1 MLLGAG
7 CAGGEDV
14 ENPGS
19 ASSEGPVQEVVGPAG
34 LERCEDV
41 AAVTPSLEGNLG
53 ARQNP
58 DPAVMDLIGAYRDEH
73 AGTFG
78 GTWIDRAYRVVVVA
92 FTDDP
97 EAHREAI
104 LTYPPPGGDSE
115 ADLRP
120 LGEQSEVTI
129 DVVQVRYS
137 KAELEGMHQQIMG
150 AVSGRD
156 FADSLMTL
164 VLITK
169 NRLNLSLFNPPEGT
183 LDELVELVPDVG
195 AVCISV
201 SYLPDQPTGPL
212 ELIPDLD
219 VEDPLV
225 ICHGI
230 PPVPYSR
237 LVDPPPIDQVDHPAV
252 EALRAE
258 LEAPGAEP
266 MPTGRW
272 VVISIGDDLATFAA
286 LSPDSFGHAEFRRHG
301 DRWRLGGVGIGPSC
315 EPTVALPDGLNRLN
329 RVAISLDPGSPPDPD
344 SRTIHVLAT
353 EQACASGREMGDDLQ
368 GPQVVE
374 TDSAVLIAFVAIP
387 LAERLVNCQGNPS
400 TPVTIE
406 LSRPLGDRTIYD
418 GLYVPPK
425 PLEPESE

>member
-1 MLLGAG
+1 MFVAGILLAAA
-7 CAGGEDV
+7 CAAEPDLGT
-14 ENPGS
+14 P
-19 ASSEGPVQEVVGPAG
+19 GPAG

-41 AAVTPSLEGNLG
+41 ATVTPRLEGSLG

-58 DPAVMDLIGAYRDEH
+58 DPAVMDVIGAYRDEH
-73 AGTFG
+73 ADTFG
-78 GTWIDRAYRVVVVA
+78 GTWIDRAHRVVVVA
-92 FTDDP
+92 FTQDP

-104 LTYPPPGGDSE
+104 LARPSPPGGDAR
-115 ADLRP
+115 ADQIP
-120 LGEQSEVTI
+120 LGDRGEVTI

-137 KAELEGMHQQIMG
+137 KAELDAMNREITD

-156 FADSLMTL
+156 FADSLTKA

-169 NRLNLSLFNPPEGT
+169 NRLNLGLFNPPEGA
-183 LDELVELVPDVG
+183 LDDLAELVPDPA
-195 AVCISV
+195 AVCLSV
-201 SYLPDQPTGPL
+201 FYPAQPPTGSL
-212 ELIPDLD
+212 NLIPDLD
-219 VEDPLV
+219 SEDPLV
-225 ICHGI
+225 TCRGI

-237 LVDPPPIDQVDHPAV
+237 LVAPPPIDQIDHPAV
-252 EALRAE
+252 EALRAV

-301 DRWRLGGVGIGPSC
+301 DRWRLGGLGASPSC
-315 EPTVALPDGLNRLN
+315 DPNVALPDGLNR
-329 RVAISLDPGSPPDPD
+329 VAIRLDPSSPPDPD
-344 SRTIHVLAT
+344 GRTIHVLAT
-353 EQACASGREMGDDLQ
+353 EQACASGRKMGDALQ

-374 TDSAVLIAFVAIP
+374 TDTAVLIAFAAIP
-387 LAERLVNCQGNPS
+387 PAERLVNCQGNPS

-406 LSRPLGDRTIYD
+406 LAQPLGDRTIYD

-425 PLEPESE
+425 PLQPESE

>member
-1 MLLGAG
+1 MFVAGMLLASA
-7 CAGGEDV
+7 CAAEPD
-14 ENPGS
+14 P
-19 ASSEGPVQEVVGPAG
+19 ATRGPAG

-41 AAVTPSLEGNLG
+41 AEVTPSLEGNLG

-58 DPAVMDLIGAYRDEH
+58 DPAVMDVIGAYRDEH
-73 AGTFG
+73 AVTFG

-92 FTDDP
+92 FTNDP
-97 EAHREAI
+97 EVHREA
-104 LTYPPPGGDSE
+104 LLAQAPPPGNDSE
-115 ADLRP
+115 ADPRP
-120 LGEQSEVTI
+120 LGERSEVTI

-137 KAELEGMHQQIMG
+137 KAELETTNQQIMD

-164 VLITK
+164 ILITK

-183 LDELVELVPDVG
+183 IDELAELVPDVG

-201 SYLPDQPTGPL
+201 SYPPEAPTGTL
-212 ELIPDLD
+212 DLIPDLD

-258 LEAPGAEP
+258 LKASGAEP

-286 LSPDSFGHAEFRRHG
+286 LSPDSFGRAEFRRHG
-301 DRWRLGGVGIGPSC
+301 DRWRLGGVGIGPC
-315 EPTVALPDGLNRLN
+315 EPTVALPEGLHRLN
-329 RVAISLDPGSPPDPD
+329 RVAIGLDAGSPPDPD

-353 EQACASGREMGDDLQ
+353 EQECASGREMGDDLL

>member
-1 MLLGAG
+1 MAVVAAGMLLATSCAAEPDPGA
-7 CAGGEDV
+7 
-14 ENPGS
+14 P
-19 ASSEGPVQEVVGPAG
+19 GPAG

-41 AAVTPSLEGNLG
+41 AEVAPSLEGNLG

-58 DPAVMDLIGAYRDEH
+58 DPAVMDVIGAYRDEH
-73 AGTFG
+73 AATFG

-104 LTYPPPGGDSE
+104 LARSPPPGGDSE
-115 ADLRP
+115 TDPRP
-120 LGEQSEVTI
+120 LGERSEVTI
-129 DVVQVRYS
+129 DVDQVRYS
-137 KAELEGMHQQIMG
+137 TAELKGLQQQIMG

-156 FADSLMTL
+156 FADSLMTMI
-164 VLITK
+164 LITK

-201 SYLPDQPTGPL
+201 SYLPEQPTGPL

-225 ICHGI
+225 VCHGI
-230 PPVPYSR
+230 PPVPWSR
-237 LVDPPPIDQVDHPAV
+237 LADPPPIDQVDHPAV

-286 LSPDSFGHAEFRRHG
+286 LSQDSFGHAEFRRHG
-301 DRWRLGGVGIGPSC
+301 DRWRLGGLGIGPPC

-329 RVAISLDPGSPPDPD
+329 RVAIRLDPDSPPDPD

-353 EQACASGREMGDDLQ
+353 EQECASGREMGDDLQ

-406 LSRPLGDRTIYD
+406 LSRPLGDRSIYD

-425 PLEPESE
+425 RLEPDSE